1 MIERIDKLVAAG
13 KSFALETTCAGHRQA
28 KLLKSCHAVGYR
40 IVFIYLWL
48 PSPQAAV
55 LRVAQR
61 VARGGHHIPEDVI
74 FRRYKVG
81 IYNMRHMFLPLAD
94 VAFIYDN
101 STDSPLL
108 IGEQRS
114 GLPFTV
120 RDAARWKLIEGAT
133 SEELHG

>member
-1 MIERIDKLVAAG
+1 LLRLER
-13 KSFALETTCAGHRQA
+13 ALRSKQPGAGHRQA
-28 KLLKSCHAVGYR
+28 KLLKSCRAVGYR

-74 FRRYKVG
+74 LRRYKVG

-94 VAFIYDN
+94 VALIYDN
-101 STDSPLL
+101 STDYPLL

-120 RDAARWKLIEGAT
+120 RDAARWKLIEEAT
-133 SEELHG
+133 REELHG